1 MKIVVLN
8 AGSGSQKCSLFELP
22 FGPLSDE
29 PQDPIWEA
37 KLDSTAPDQPKGKLV
52 IGISRHGEAIEAGCM
67 DEEATTAE
75 RTERLLRM
83 LWEEPAKVVSQAS
96 EVDVVGHRVVH
107 GGAELREAVCVTA
120 DVETAIERGVHF
132 APLHNPSNLT
142 GIRVARQLFGENKPQ
157 FAIFDT
163 AFHRTLSDAA
173 ATYAGP
179 RDWID
184 QGIRRYGFHGTSFR
198 YASGRAGQLLGRID
212 DPKLRLILCHLGGGC
227 SLCATVGG
235 RSIDTTMGFTPLD
248 GIAMCTRSGA
258 LDPGILLY
266 LLRQGVSTDD
276 LEKLLNKQSGLKG
289 LSGLSGDTRVLL
301 PAATRGDDRARLAID
316 VFIHRL
322 QAGIGAMLASLG
334 DVPHALVFTDA
345 IGESEPSIRAAAC
358 APFAFLGLD
367 LDMQKNDAS
376 SLDTDLATES
386 SVIRVLLIKSREAWQ
401 IARECHAAQNQMTD
415 SLA

>member
-1 MKIVVLN
+1 MKVVVLN

-22 FGPLSDE
+22 AGPLSQE
-29 PQDPIWEA
+29 PRDPIWEA

-52 IGISRHGEAIEAGCM
+52 IRISRHGEDIEAGCM
-67 DEEATTAE
+67 DERATTAE
-75 RTERLLRM
+75 RTERLLRI
-83 LWEEPAKVVSQAS
+83 LWEEEPAKMVSQAN
-96 EVDVVGHRVVH
+96 EIDVIGHRVVH
-107 GGAELREAVCVTA
+107 GGADFREAVRVTA
-120 DVETAIERGVHF
+120 NVEAAIERCIPF

-142 GIRVARQLFGENKPQ
+142 GIRVARQLFGDGKRQ
-157 FAIFDT
+157 FAVFDT
-163 AFHRTLSDAA
+163 AFHRTLSDVAA
-173 ATYAGP
+173 SYAGP
-179 RDWID
+179 RVWID

-198 YASGRAGQLLGRID
+198 YASGRAEQLLGRID

-248 GIAMCTRSGA
+248 GISMCTRSGA
-258 LDPGILLY
+258 VDPGILIY

-276 LEKLLNKQSGLKG
+276 LEKLLNKESGLKG

-322 QAGIGAMLASLG
+322 QAGVGGMLASLG

-345 IGESEPSIRAAAC
+345 ISEDEPSIRTAAC
-358 APFAFLGLD
+358 AHFAFLGLE
-367 LDMQKNDAS
+367 LNRQKNDVS
-376 SLDTDLATES
+376 PLDTDLATETS
-386 SVIRVLLIKSREAWQ
+386 AVRVLLIKSREAWQ
-401 IARECHAAQNQMTD
+401 IARECHALSTR
-415 SLA
+415 

>member
-1 MKIVVLN
+1 
-8 AGSGSQKCSLFELP
+8 
-22 FGPLSDE
+22 
-29 PQDPIWEA
+29 
-37 KLDSTAPDQPKGKLV
+37 
-52 IGISRHGEAIEAGCM
+52 
-67 DEEATTAE
+67 
-75 RTERLLRM
+75 
-83 LWEEPAKVVSQAS
+83 
-96 EVDVVGHRVVH
+96 
-107 GGAELREAVCVTA
+107 
-120 DVETAIERGVHF
+120 
-132 APLHNPSNLT
+132 
-142 GIRVARQLFGENKPQ
+142 
-157 FAIFDT
+157 
-163 AFHRTLSDAA
+163 
-173 ATYAGP
+173 
-179 RDWID
+179 
-184 QGIRRYGFHGTSFR
+184 
-198 YASGRAGQLLGRID
+198 
-212 DPKLRLILCHLGGGC
+212 LILCHLGGGC